1 MAGKNT
7 EPGEPN
13 GIGDRPQDDFVTRN
27 LASPSERPARALT
40 LSGLL
45 GDSDRAGY
53 RRLYFNKQLDYYA
66 EFASA
71 DVLSVETVGGD
82 QPPFV
87 GLDAT
92 KVTLRRDATVHFT
105 RVESATPV
113 DDFDLD
119 LRLGQPQGPGA
130 VPQTVGPQTVGPLTI
145 GPDTLPTRT
154 AGAGGCIAVTD
165 FGCATDFDCPTVFN
179 TGCRPQTCQCTEDT
193 ACVTRF
199 PATCRTCDTCGE
211 NTCDTCR
218 ESTCLTCAACRT
230 QVTCDTCVTCGEGCA
245 TRITCDAICATATR
259 ITCDAVCATATRI
272 TCDAIC
278 ATATRITCAC
288 PGAHVTGVVCRTR
301 DTCNPHV
308 FTCGPDPQC

>member
-13 GIGDRPQDDFVTRN
+13 GIGDRPQDDFVTRS

-119 LRLGQPQGPGA
+119 LRLGQSGPTATTQPLGPGTT
-130 VPQTVGPQTVGPLTI
+130 PPRTWTPFNTCGSC
-145 GPDTLPTRT
+145 DTCFGCPPVLKT
-154 AGAGGCIAVTD
+154 AGRPHTCRCVGETVDITGCEATCQTCP
-165 FGCATDFDCPTVFN
+165 GQTCAT
-179 TGCRPQTCQCTEDT
+179 
-193 ACVTRF
+193 CVTRD
-199 PATCRTCDTCGE
+199 P
-211 NTCDTCR
+211 
-218 ESTCLTCAACRT
+218 
-230 QVTCDTCVTCGEGCA
+230 Q
-245 TRITCDAICATATR
+245 
-259 ITCDAVCATATRI
+259 
-272 TCDAIC
+272 
-278 ATATRITCAC
+278 
-288 PGAHVTGVVCRTR
+288 
-301 DTCNPHV
+301 V
-308 FTCGPDPQC
+308 FTCGPDPQCTV